1 MSAACIVA
9 TRRTAVAPRNGAF
22 GMVEVAELA
31 EAPIRALLADA
42 NLAPE
47 QIDEVIL
54 GNALYGGGN
63 PARLAALRAGLPDD
77 VPAITIDS
85 QCCAGLDAVML
96 AADRIASGS
105 AQIVIA
111 GGLESFSRS
120 PLRLRR
126 PSHAS
131 EPPEPYDRP
140 PSRPGRRAIPT

>member
-1 MSAACIVA
+1 
-9 TRRTAVAPRNGAF
+9 
-22 GMVEVAELA
+22 
-31 EAPIRALLADA
+31 RALLADA
-42 NLAPE
+42 NLGPV

-111 GGLESFSRS
+111 GGLESFSRA
-120 PLRLRR
+120 PLRLH
-126 PSHAS
+126 PTA
-131 EPPEPYDRP
+131 RP
-140 PSRPGRRAIPT
+140 PAPHAPY